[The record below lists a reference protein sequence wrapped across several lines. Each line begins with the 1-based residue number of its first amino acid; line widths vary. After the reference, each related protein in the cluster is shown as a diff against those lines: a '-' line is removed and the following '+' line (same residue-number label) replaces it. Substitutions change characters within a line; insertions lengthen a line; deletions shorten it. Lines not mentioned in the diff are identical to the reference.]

1 MAKFQIIKDFD
12 NKYHFNLKLKSG
24 DIVLRSADRSSAK
37 HTCEQQI
44 ELVRTNAKFA
54 QRFSRQTDDQG
65 SYFILKDAENQVLG
79 RSDYYSYWLDMERSI
94 AAIRSYTHDAETEDL
109 STLSTEKVKSGTFD
123 LVEK

>member
-24 DIVLRSADRSSAK
+24 DIVLRSSARSADK
-37 HTCEQQI
+37 IVCEKQI
-44 ELVRTNAKFA
+44 EQVRTNAKFA
-54 QRFSRQTDDQG
+54 HRFSRETDDQG
-65 SYFILKDAENQVLG
+65 SYFILKDADNQILG

-109 STLSTEKVKSGTFD
+109 TTLSEEQIKAAAFD
-123 LVEK
+123 LVED